1 MKTDKKFGVG
11 IISNFDPRLY
21 QLLKL
26 FSLDKIFAP
35 IILSHE
41 HQVSKPSQ
49 KIFNL
54 ALEGY
59 QQKFGENIQPCE
71 ALHVGDNYE
80 LDYIGATTSE
90 WKSCLIQPK
99 FNILEIPESKRTL
112 VPKTDEVYKDLQS
125 FQLFLNAQGIL

>member
-1 MKTDKKFGVG
+1 MKEDKKLAIG
-11 IISNFDPRLY
+11 IISNFDTRLY

-26 FSLDKIFAP
+26 FPLDNIFAP
-35 IILSHE
+35 VILSHE
-41 HQVSKPSQ
+41 HQISKPSQ

-54 ALEGY
+54 ALAEY
-59 QQKFGENIQPCE
+59 KQKFGENIQPCE

-80 LDYIGATTSE
+80 LDYIGAAG

-99 FNILEIPESKRTL
+99 FNILEIPESKRTS
-112 VPKTDEVYKDLQS
+112 VPKTNEVYKDLQS